1 MALPNVY
8 GMRADVWA
16 RTPVYMRLDALQ
28 QMENQLASQEN
39 RPALPVAEI
48 PSDKREIGSDGQPTL
63 RGYFDPAVGENGGI
77 FIDPQLIQNDEP
89 YQSAETYFH
98 EARHA
103 YQYQTAYYPEIYPEV
118 SREQADQWRM
128 NEEAYIG
135 REDIELGEYQYG
147 HYYGQPMEVDARQ
160 TGQERTEELYA
171 GQFQDQAG
179 YPQYRANADAASENR
194 EQKAIAQLG
203 PDYQEQAWQG
213 VQAKYQAIQDMQQTE
228 GMKNLVQEPGTPQG
242 NGQGE
247 PIKSGLNTAETMT
260 EAAAPEY
267 GAAKEAV
274 QVAETASAETSEA
287 AGQSMEPPASQPSGS
302 EGPAANVDGG
312 EEESYGYG
320 YGY

>member
-1 MALPNVY
+1 
-8 GMRADVWA
+8 
-16 RTPVYMRLDALQ
+16 
-28 QMENQLASQEN
+28 
-39 RPALPVAEI
+39 
-48 PSDKREIGSDGQPTL
+48 
-63 RGYFDPAVGENGGI
+63 
-77 FIDPQLIQNDEP
+77 
-89 YQSAETYFH
+89 
-98 EARHA
+98 
-103 YQYQTAYYPEIYPEV
+103 
-118 SREQADQWRM
+118 
-128 NEEAYIG
+128 
-135 REDIELGEYQYG
+135 
-147 HYYGQPMEVDARQ
+147 MEVDARQ